1 MISYKNKIVLNDLQE
16 LHKSSVN
23 WKYLKDQ
30 TILITGATG
39 MLASYFTFM
48 LLFLNEHEKL
58 NIRIRLLAR
67 NREKLIQI
75 FGEENEALEFIVQDV
90 CDEIDYNNRIDFIF
104 HAAGA
109 ASPYYIIHD
118 PVGIIKANTLGT
130 LNVLEL
136 ARKTNTKKVLFTS
149 TREVYGKLNGKKL
162 ISEDDMGILDPLD
175 YRSCYPESKRM
186 AENMFKSYSL
196 QHKVHFNI
204 LRIAHV
210 YGPGIQ
216 IHNDGRVMGDLINDA
231 INNRQIHLKSDGKA
245 IRAFCYITD
254 ALEAIFR
261 ILINGKN
268 DDSYNIAN
276 ETEPVT
282 ILELADLIQE
292 VAGNK
297 QKVVTSN
304 VTVQGYCNYERVRL
318 ATEKSEA
325 LEWKPQIKLSEGIKR
340 TITSKNKHHE

>member
-1 MISYKNKIVLNDLQE
+1 
-16 LHKSSVN
+16 
-23 WKYLKDQ
+23 
-30 TILITGATG
+30 
-39 MLASYFTFM
+39 
-48 LLFLNEHEKL
+48 
-58 NIRIRLLAR
+58 
-67 NREKLIQI
+67 
-75 FGEENEALEFIVQDV
+75 
-90 CDEIDYNNRIDFIF
+90 
-104 HAAGA
+104 
-109 ASPYYIIHD
+109 
-118 PVGIIKANTLGT
+118 
-130 LNVLEL
+130 
-136 ARKTNTKKVLFTS
+136 
-149 TREVYGKLNGKKL
+149 
-162 ISEDDMGILDPLD
+162 MGILDPLD

-186 AENMFKSYSL
+186 AENLFKSYSL

-282 ILELADLIQE
+282 IL
-292 VAGNK
+292 
-297 QKVVTSN
+297 
-304 VTVQGYCNYERVRL
+304 
-318 ATEKSEA
+318 
-325 LEWKPQIKLSEGIKR
+325 
-340 TITSKNKHHE
+340 